1 MYNCLV
7 LFVLIYKIRRKKMTK
22 IIGIDL
28 GTTNSCMSVFSNGR
42 SEIIPNAEGGRVTP
56 SVVSFQEDG
65 EILVGDQAVAAMTI
79 APDRTFANAKRS
91 IGSTKKFTVD
101 GKDLTPQ
108 DISAKVLMKL
118 KADASSYLG
127 SEVKKAVVTVP
138 AYFNDAQRKATK
150 QAAEIAGL
158 EVERIINEP
167 TAAALAYGLDKNNDE
182 TIAVF
187 DFGGGTFDIT
197 VLEIGDGVF
206 EVKATNGHT
215 KLGGADID
223 DLVADWIA
231 DKFYAE
237 HKIDLR
243 KDTTAWARVL
253 EAAEKSKKDL
263 SSVPSSQINLPYL
276 HEGLHLKATLTRAE
290 FEKISDVVMKR
301 LIKPC
306 ENAMKDAGVSSSEID
321 KVILVGGSTRIPK
334 VQDLCKKIFGKIP
347 EKSVNPDE
355 VVASGAAIQGGVL
368 GGEEFEDEK
377 KILLIDVTPLSLGI
391 ETLGGVMTTMIK
403 RNSPVPTE
411 HKEIFSTAADN
422 QPEVEIHVLQGERKM
437 ANDNATLGRFK
448 LVGILPARRGTPQI
462 EVSFKI
468 DANGLLNVE
477 ATDKKTG
484 KSQKIQITGSTS
496 LTEDDVKQKIEDAEK
511 YAEEDKKKKESVE
524 VHNNL
529 DSAIWQTETVLEE
542 NKDKAPEDAVKDLEE
557 AIKSAKSALSLEDIE
572 MKKTAL
578 EDLQKAGMAFGQNV
592 TPEPGSEG
600 VSEESSEEMGNE
612 TDEEVIEGEE

>member
-1 MYNCLV
+1 
-7 LFVLIYKIRRKKMTK
+7 MTK

-28 GTTNSCMSVFSNGR
+28 GTTNSRMSVFLNGR

-79 APDRTFANAKRS
+79 ATERTIANAKRHMGTS
-91 IGSTKKFTVD
+91 KKFSVD

-108 DISAKVLMKL
+108 EVSAKVLMKL
-118 KADASSYLG
+118 KADASTYLG
-127 SEVKKAVVTVP
+127 GEVKKAVVTVP
-138 AYFNDAQRKATK
+138 AYFNDSQRKATK

-167 TAAALAYGLDKNNDE
+167 TAAALAYGLDKEDIDE

-187 DFGGGTFDIT
+187 DFGGGTFDVT
-197 VLEIGDGVF
+197 VLEISDGVF

-243 KDTTAWARVL
+243 KDKTAWARVL

-276 HEGLHLKATLTRAE
+276 HEGLHLKATLTRSE

-301 LIKPC
+301 LVKPC
-306 ENAMKDAGVSSSEID
+306 ENAMKDAGVSSSDID

-334 VQDLCKKIFGKIP
+334 VQDLCKKIFGKTP
-347 EKSVNPDE
+347 ERSVNPDE
-355 VVASGAAIQGGVL
+355 VVASGAAIQGNVL
-368 GGEEFEDEK
+368 DPDSTDEK
-377 KILLIDVTPLSLGI
+377 NILLIDVTPLSLGI
-391 ETLGGVMTTMIK
+391 ETLGGVMTSMIK

-437 ANDNATLGRFK
+437 ASDNVTLGRFK
-448 LVGILPARRGTPQI
+448 LVGILPAKRGIPQI
-462 EVSFKI
+462 EVAFKI

-496 LTEDDVKQKIEDAEK
+496 LTEEDVQQKIEDAEK
-511 YAEEDKKKKESVE
+511 YAEEDKTKKESVE
-524 VHNNL
+524 IHNNL
-529 DSAIWQTETVLEE
+529 DSVIWQTESMLEE
-542 NKDKAPEDAVKDLEE
+542 NKEKATEDVIQELEK
-557 AIKSAKSALSLEDIE
+557 AIESAKSALGLEDIDT
-572 MKKTAL
+572 KKTAI
-578 EDLQKAGMAFGQNV
+578 EDLQKAAMAFAQTIQPEDNQDADSEP
-592 TPEPGSEG
+592 TPDQE
-600 VSEESSEEMGNE
+600 N
-612 TDEEVIEGEE
+612 EEVIEGEE

>member
-1 MYNCLV
+1 
-7 LFVLIYKIRRKKMTK
+7 MTK

-42 SEIIPNAEGGRVTP
+42 SEIIPNAEGARVTP

-91 IGSTKKFTVD
+91 IGTSKKFTVN

-118 KADASSYLG
+118 KTDASSYLG
-127 SEVKKAVVTVP
+127 SEVKKAVITVP

-158 EVERIINEP
+158 DVERIINEP

-187 DFGGGTFDIT
+187 DFGGGTFDVTI
-197 VLEIGDGVF
+197 LEIGDGIF

-231 DKFYAE
+231 DKFYTE

-301 LIKPC
+301 LVKPC

-334 VQDLCKKIFGKIP
+334 VQDICKKIFGKIP

-368 GGEEFEDEK
+368 GGEEFEDDK

-411 HKEIFSTAADN
+411 HKEVFSTAADN

-542 NKDKAPEDAVKDLEE
+542 NKDKVPEEAAKKLEE

-578 EDLQKAGMAFGQNV
+578 EDLQKSGMEFGQSITPDENEGNV
-592 TPEPGSEG
+592 AEEG
-600 VSEESSEEMGNE
+600 NDTNS
-612 TDEEVIEGEE
+612 EEVIEGEE

>member
-1 MYNCLV
+1 
-7 LFVLIYKIRRKKMTK
+7 MTK

-79 APDRTFANAKRS
+79 APDRTFANVKRS

-118 KADASSYLG
+118 KADASAYLG

-301 LIKPC
+301 LVKPC

-334 VQDLCKKIFGKIP
+334 VQDLCKKIFGKVP

-448 LVGILPARRGTPQI
+448 LVGILPGRRGTPQI

-542 NKDKAPEDAVKDLEE
+542 HKDKAPEDAVKDLEE
-557 AIKSAKSALSLEDIE
+557 AIKSAKSALSLEDTE

-592 TPEPGSEG
+592 TPEQGSEG
-600 VSEESSEEMGNE
+600 ASEESSEEMGNE
-612 TDEEVIEGEE
+612 ADEEVIEGEE

>member
-1 MYNCLV
+1 
-7 LFVLIYKIRRKKMTK
+7 MTK

>member
-1 MYNCLV
+1 M
-7 LFVLIYKIRRKKMTK
+7 
-22 IIGIDL
+22 
-28 GTTNSCMSVFSNGR
+28 
-42 SEIIPNAEGGRVTP
+42 
-56 SVVSFQEDG
+56 
-65 EILVGDQAVAAMTI
+65 
-79 APDRTFANAKRS
+79 
-91 IGSTKKFTVD
+91 
-101 GKDLTPQ
+101 
-108 DISAKVLMKL
+108 
-118 KADASSYLG
+118 
-127 SEVKKAVVTVP
+127 
-138 AYFNDAQRKATK
+138 
-150 QAAEIAGL
+150 
-158 EVERIINEP
+158 
-167 TAAALAYGLDKNNDE
+167 
-182 TIAVF
+182 
-187 DFGGGTFDIT
+187 
-197 VLEIGDGVF
+197 
-206 EVKATNGHT
+206 
-215 KLGGADID
+215 
-223 DLVADWIA
+223 
-231 DKFYAE
+231 
-237 HKIDLR
+237 
-243 KDTTAWARVL
+243 
-253 EAAEKSKKDL
+253 
-263 SSVPSSQINLPYL
+263 
-276 HEGLHLKATLTRAE
+276 
-290 FEKISDVVMKR
+290 
-301 LIKPC
+301 
-306 ENAMKDAGVSSSEID
+306 
-321 KVILVGGSTRIPK
+321 
-334 VQDLCKKIFGKIP
+334 
-347 EKSVNPDE
+347 
-355 VVASGAAIQGGVL
+355 

-592 TPEPGSEG
+592 TPEPGAEG

>member
-1 MYNCLV
+1 
-7 LFVLIYKIRRKKMTK
+7 MTK

-28 GTTNSCMSVFSNGR
+28 GTTNSCMSVFLNGR

-79 APDRTFANAKRS
+79 AAERTIANAKRHMGTS
-91 IGSTKKFTVD
+91 KKFSID

-108 DISAKVLMKL
+108 EISAKVLMKL
-118 KADASSYLG
+118 KADASTYLG
-127 SEVKKAVVTVP
+127 GEVKKAVVTVP
-138 AYFNDAQRKATK
+138 AYFNDSQRKATK

-167 TAAALAYGLDKNNDE
+167 TAAALAYGLDKEDIDE

-187 DFGGGTFDIT
+187 DFGGGTFDVT
-197 VLEIGDGVF
+197 VLEISDGVF

-243 KDTTAWARVL
+243 KDKTAWARVL

-276 HEGLHLKATLTRAE
+276 HEGLHLKATLTRSE

-301 LIKPC
+301 LVKPC
-306 ENAMKDAGVSSSEID
+306 ENAMKDAGVSSSDID

-334 VQDLCKKIFGKIP
+334 VQDLCKKIFGKSP
-347 EKSVNPDE
+347 ERSVNPDE
-355 VVASGAAIQGGVL
+355 VVASGAAIQGNVL
-368 GGEEFEDEK
+368 DPDSTDEK
-377 KILLIDVTPLSLGI
+377 NILLIDVTPLSLGI
-391 ETLGGVMTTMIK
+391 ETLGGVMTPMIK

-437 ANDNATLGRFK
+437 ANDNVTLGRFK
-448 LVGILPARRGTPQI
+448 LVGILPAKRGIPQI
-462 EVSFKI
+462 EVAFKI

-496 LTEDDVKQKIEDAEK
+496 LTEDDVQQKIEDAEK
-511 YAEEDKKKKESVE
+511 YAEEDKAKKESVE
-524 VHNNL
+524 IHNNL
-529 DSAIWQTETVLEE
+529 DSVIWQTESMLEE
-542 NKDKAPEDAVKDLEE
+542 NKEKATEDVVQELEK
-557 AIKSAKSALSLEDIE
+557 AIESAKSALGLEDIDT
-572 MKKTAL
+572 KKTAI
-578 EDLQKAGMAFGQNV
+578 EDLQKAAMAFAQ
-592 TPEPGSEG
+592 TIQPEPGGSED
-600 VSEESSEEMGNE
+600 VSGEQASDQEN
-612 TDEEVIEGEE
+612 EEVIEGEE

>member
-118 KADASSYLG
+118 KADASAYLG

-592 TPEPGSEG
+592 TPEPGAEG

>member
-592 TPEPGSEG
+592 TPEPGAEG

>member
-1 MYNCLV
+1 
-7 LFVLIYKIRRKKMTK
+7 MTK

-91 IGSTKKFTVD
+91 IGSAKKFTVD

-448 LVGILPARRGTPQI
+448 LVGILPGRRGTPQI

-592 TPEPGSEG
+592 TPEAGSEG
-600 VSEESSEEMGNE
+600 ASQESSEEVGNE
-612 TDEEVIEGEE
+612 SDEEVIEGEE

>member
-1 MYNCLV
+1 
-7 LFVLIYKIRRKKMTK
+7 MTK

-28 GTTNSCMSVFSNGR
+28 GTTNSCMAVFQNGR

-65 EILVGDQAVAAMTI
+65 EILVGDQAVSAMTI

-91 IGSTKKFTVD
+91 IGSSKKFMVD
-101 GKDLTPQ
+101 GTELTPQ

-118 KADASSYLG
+118 KTDASSYLG
-127 SEVKKAVVTVP
+127 SEVKKAVITVP

-158 EVERIINEP
+158 DVERIINEP
-167 TAAALAYGLDKNNDE
+167 TAAALSYGLDKFEEDQ

-231 DKFYAE
+231 DKFYSE

-243 KDTTAWARVL
+243 KDSTAWARVI

-263 SSVPSSQINLPYL
+263 SSVPASQINLPYL

-301 LIKPC
+301 LVKPC

-334 VQDLCKKIFGKIP
+334 VQELCKKIFGKNP

-377 KILLIDVTPLSLGI
+377 KILLIDVTPLSLGL

-422 QPEVEIHVLQGERKM
+422 QDRVDIKVLQGERKM
-437 ANDNATLGRFK
+437 ANDNVILGNFQLIDIPK
-448 LVGILPARRGTPQI
+448 ERRGIPQI

-496 LTEDDVKQKIEDAEK
+496 LTEDDVKKKIEDAEK
-511 YAEEDKKKKESVE
+511 HAEEDKKKKESVE

-529 DSAIWQTETVLEE
+529 DSTIWQTETILEE
-542 NKDKAPEDAVKDLEE
+542 NKEKASEDSVKTLEE
-557 AIKSAKSALSLEDIE
+557 AIQSAKSALSLEDIE

-578 EDLQKAGMAFGQNV
+578 EDLQKAGVTFGQ
-592 TPEPGSEG
+592 TIAPDPAQTEG
-600 VSEESSEEMGNE
+600 MAEESNDDSG
-612 TDEEVIEGEE
+612 EEVIEGEG